1 MKILYYAKEERKKNY
16 EENKNVK
23 QFCLS
28 SYENIIKFYYLL
40 DNPSESEVRQSCCQ
54 EFQYLFSRYFYVVL
68 LHKKK
73 TVNISV
79 IRVSFEKHPL
89 SSILYV
95 HMAHINALKSIYTST
110 YLQIFTIVTNQT
122 FLLYEHFYY
131 FFFLFSKICHQNYIL
146 WILSLKYRRGK
157 KSLGKAFS
165 IILKQQIF
173 AYLHFVQILDI
184 CNDM

>member
-1 MKILYYAKEERKKNY
+1 MVRILYFFYFFFRYLSRFWVLLGWNNILILKLIVIYKKQKNGSRNENIILLQEERKKNY

-54 EFQYLFSRYFYVVL
+54 EFQYLFSGIFMWFCS
-68 LHKKK
+68 KK

-95 HMAHINALKSIYTST
+95 P
-110 YLQIFTIVTNQT
+110 
-122 FLLYEHFYY
+122 
-131 FFFLFSKICHQNYIL
+131 YIWL
-146 WILSLKYRRGK
+146 I
-157 KSLGKAFS
+157 
-165 IILKQQIF
+165 
-173 AYLHFVQILDI
+173 
-184 CNDM
+184 